1 MSKQCKLKLPQ
12 ASTIRARLEQ
22 DLAEAERKA
31 HSNLARYKFMNFG
44 YWAAIWVHL
53 NQVGQFHKP
62 NPFSDYVTLARK
74 KGGAIDTKTK
84 LGAKTEEVSG
94 PKEW

>member
-1 MSKQCKLKLPQ
+1 MDKQCKLKLP
-12 ASTIRARLEQ
+12 AVNAVDEANAIRARLEQ

-62 NPFSDYVTLARK
+62 NPVSDYVKLAGK
-74 KGGAIDTKTK
+74 KGGEVGTKRK
-84 LGAKTEEVSG
+84 
-94 PKEW
+94 PD